1 MFGGQCNEVQT
12 KKQCMNIVR
21 VTEAQ
26 VMYLAICKTCKR
38 MKDGIAR
45 FTNENL
51 CFFITNVFANM

>member
-1 MFGGQCNEVQT
+1 MSRPLKAFMKLCLVDNVM
-12 KKQCMNIVR
+12 KYKQCMIVR

-45 FTNENL
+45 LTK
-51 CFFITNVFANM
+51 